1 MRTYLL
7 PGILGLLIG
16 LLLHWTGLSRR
27 EGVHQALGL
36 HRSSAL
42 RSALYAV
49 GAAMAMT
56 AFLCWLAVIDVDL
69 IAVLPLSGG
78 VLAGGALLGIAAG
91 LCGFTPGTA
100 FAALGAG
107 SFTAALEALSTLA
120 GCFVMT
126 LLLPQLTGLL
136 APLQQ
141 SAPYVNSTVF
151 RVTLD
156 ESFLLDGGFLGQG
169 CAGLLLAAI
178 ALCIPSPRQMI
189 APQES
194 TPPPAGESSVPEPD
208 EAPAETFVAIL
219 PGEEPLVVDTA
230 MDEEDETAEVQQEV
244 TAEAEPEEKPETE
257 PDARTE
263 DDETDENELIEDKKE

>member
-78 VLAGGALLGIAAG
+78 VLAGGALMGIAAG

-107 SFTAALEALSTLA
+107 GFTTALEALSTLA
-120 GCFVMT
+120 GCFGMT

-136 APLQQ
+136 TPLQQ

-194 TPPPAGESSVPEPD
+194 TPPPAGES
-208 EAPAETFVAIL
+208 
-219 PGEEPLVVDTA
+219 GEEPLVVDTA
-230 MDEEDETAEVQQEV
+230 MDEEDETSEVQQEV